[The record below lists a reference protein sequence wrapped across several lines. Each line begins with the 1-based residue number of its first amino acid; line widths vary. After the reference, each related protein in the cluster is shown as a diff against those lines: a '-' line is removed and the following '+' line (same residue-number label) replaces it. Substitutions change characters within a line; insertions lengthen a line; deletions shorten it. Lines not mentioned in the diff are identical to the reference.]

1 MKNENQKEYDNSDR
15 IVNTLLELVLG
26 NDIKTYDNSLLIK
39 IKDFDHRYNI
49 KPALDFSYFFF
60 K

>member
-1 MKNENQKEYDNSDR
+1 MKIENQKEYDNSDR

-39 IKDFDHRYNI
+39 IKDFDQ
-49 KPALDFSYFFF
+49 
-60 K
+60 

>member
-39 IKDFDHRYNI
+39 IKDFDQ
-49 KPALDFSYFFF
+49 
-60 K
+60 